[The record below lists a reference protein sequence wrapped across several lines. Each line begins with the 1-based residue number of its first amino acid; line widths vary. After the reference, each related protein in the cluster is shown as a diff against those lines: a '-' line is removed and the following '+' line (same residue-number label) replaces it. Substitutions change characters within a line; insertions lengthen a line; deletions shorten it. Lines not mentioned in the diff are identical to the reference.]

1 MFLSTPT
8 SATYPPSPNSARI
21 DTPSISPCPSPT
33 PTLLPTS
40 THSLPRFD
48 LERGT
53 TCRPSSLPTQSTPN
67 TSHDPSTTKYAAAR
81 KYAILFLRTVG
92 SACFCTAAAFPFSF
106 LLALVG
112 GHMYTT
118 NPAYSIASWYALVLP
133 VILGCSIIGSGLAIA
148 GTGLNLLCGNSQ
160 SRFSSREGPP
170 MELVVY
176 FIVVSSIVAFPV
188 GLAALPKYI
197 PRPEGL
203 TPLDA
208 AYASCVGVAGIAFLI
223 GSPLAVFAALL
234 SLGWQG

>member
-1 MFLSTPT
+1 
-8 SATYPPSPNSARI
+8 
-21 DTPSISPCPSPT
+21 
-33 PTLLPTS
+33 
-40 THSLPRFD
+40 
-48 LERGT
+48 
-53 TCRPSSLPTQSTPN
+53 
-67 TSHDPSTTKYAAAR
+67 
-81 KYAILFLRTVG
+81 
-92 SACFCTAAAFPFSF
+92 
-106 LLALVG
+106 
-112 GHMYTT
+112 MYTT

-148 GTGLNLLCGNSQ
+148 GTGLNLLCGSSQ

-208 AYASCVGVAGIAFLI
+208 VYASCVGVAGIAFLI